1 MPMLR
6 KAHTRTCA
14 GKSMLD
20 LVNFEACA
28 KTKNRIIRP
37 IIATAP
43 NASVAKETRN
53 LTNVTTI
60 ARIPATAI
68 ALRNDGLA
76 SLAAL
81 MKLAGERNSPA
92 SFVLGVSGSFIVITR
107 FAWTDHF
114 SISVGR
120 AEPGDGRSEEHTS
133 EL

>member
-14 GKSMLD
+14 GLMILF

-81 MKLAGERNSPA
+81 MKLAGERKSPA

-114 SISVGR
+114 S
-120 AEPGDGRSEEHTS
+120 
-133 EL
+133 